1 VDKYWKDFFNNPV
14 ALEANIAYQED
25 IEDIVSMFIEDRI
38 DPILFNNNIEALL
51 RGGMPSASD
60 LFLEKPKI
68 LKPSKSLTS
77 FISIVNRPV
86 GTPLWFLAA
95 YPDVIDW
102 LNEQDKQ
109 YMELHK
115 GDDDG
120 WLKEILKLLDISSI
134 ENADTVNILIRSSD
148 GKPTPKYYYRLK
160 NKYKEISNSKF
171 ETSVDENSIN
181 NPYLGA
187 EFLKMIGAE
196 SNFTLIAENTTKY
209 YLELNYSHKN
219 RISNDIT
226 LLAAAGV
233 LDAQYYI
240 FAYRSISIP
249 EIIHMA
255 KKAISSGSDPLL
267 NFIVELEIKIFMID
281 SPELGFNRTEKAC
294 IGQKDAILKAILKT
308 KENYRGESKVASEV
322 KLFMNHS
329 KFASYRKMLGIKNR
343 FLFF

>member
-1 VDKYWKDFFNNPV
+1 MDKYWKEFFNNPT
-14 ALEANIAYQED
+14 ALEIDIAPKED

-38 DPILFNNNIEALL
+38 DPILFNNNIVALL
-51 RGGMPSASD
+51 KGGVPSASD

-68 LKPSKSLTS
+68 LEPSKSLTS

-134 ENADTVNILIRSSD
+134 ESADTVNILIRSSD

-160 NKYKEISNSKF
+160 NKYKEITNSKF
-171 ETSVDENSIN
+171 ETSVNENSIN
-181 NPYLGA
+181 DPYLGA

-196 SNFTLIAENTTKY
+196 NNFTLIAENTTKY

-219 RISNDIT
+219 RISNDIS

-240 FAYRSISIP
+240 FIDRSISIP
-249 EIIHMA
+249 EIMYMA
-255 KKAISSGSDPLL
+255 KKAVSPGGDPLL

-294 IGQKDAILKAILKT
+294 IGQKDAIFKTIQKT
-308 KENYRGESKVASEV
+308 KENYKSEPKVASEV

-329 KFASYRKMLGIKNR
+329 KFTSYRKMLGIWD
-343 FLFF
+343 

>member
-1 VDKYWKDFFNNPV
+1 MDKHWKDFFNNPAV
-14 ALEANIAYQED
+14 LEINIAPQED

-60 LFLEKPKI
+60 LFLEKSKI
-68 LKPSKSLTS
+68 LEPSKSLTS

-115 GDDDG
+115 GDDG
-120 WLKEILKLLDISSI
+120 WLKEMLKLLDISI
-134 ENADTVNILIRSSD
+134 ENAETVNILIRSSD

-160 NKYKEISNSKF
+160 NKYKEITNSKF

-187 EFLKMIGAE
+187 KFLNMIGAE
-196 SNFTLIAENTTKY
+196 NNFTLIAENTTKY

-226 LLAAAGV
+226 LLAVAGV

-240 FAYRSISIP
+240 FVDRSISIP
-249 EIIHMA
+249 EIINMA
-255 KKAISSGSDPLL
+255 KKAVSSGGDPLL
-267 NFIVELEIKIFMID
+267 NFIIELEIRIFMID

-294 IGQKDAILKAILKT
+294 ISQKDVILKTIQKT
-308 KENYRGESKVASEV
+308 KENYESEPKVISDVE
-322 KLFMNHS
+322 LFMNHS

-343 FLFF
+343 FLFS